1 MAPADAGVTA
11 ADHTGFVPAGL
22 TAAQREAVTATDRS
36 LCVLAG
42 AGTGKTRV
50 LTLRVAR
57 RIDDG
62 SAEADRVLVCTFSR
76 KAASEL
82 RRRLWSLGVGAGVE
96 AGTFH
101 RTALGL
107 LRQHRSDH
115 GRPAP
120 VVVAD
125 RRRLLM
131 DHVVAAETGAGTP
144 RPGRGRP
151 LVGAQRVGQLDAE
164 IGWAKARLVP
174 PEAYE
179 AAARRARRK
188 SPGGAARTAELYAAY
203 EQTKRRRGALDLDDL
218 LWECGDLLED
228 DPTFAAAVRWRF
240 RHLFVDEM
248 QDVNPA
254 QFRFLQAL
262 LGGRADLFV
271 VGDPHQSVYGWNG
284 ADPGLLERLP
294 SLVPGTRVLRLDEN
308 HRCSPQVVA
317 AASAALGLQAD
328 RAPASTRAD
337 GPLPRVVG
345 HEDDLEEAAW
355 VAHQAWLAHRPGRR
369 WSQLAVLART
379 NAQLEV
385 LADAFA
391 AARIPVRRAGAEQ
404 APGSDVSVAAPG
416 DVPGVDDGAAGRSD
430 DDRGAQRDD
439 ERDAVVLTT
448 FHRAKG
454 LQWPAVFVVGLS
466 DDLVPIASARTPAAV
481 AEERRLLYVALTR
494 AEDELVCT
502 WSRRRSSSAGGRDAQ
517 GAAPREPSR
526 WLPAV
531 EAAVAATA
539 DEHRAMAP
547 GEVARR
553 LAGLRGTLEAGRVD
567 AAVVTTAGGTRGH
580 RG

>member
-1 MAPADAGVTA
+1 MARADPGAPAADDTGV
-11 ADHTGFVPAGL
+11 VPPGL
-22 TAAQREAVTATDRS
+22 TAAQREAVMATDRS

-57 RIDDG
+57 RIGDG
-62 SAEADRVLVCTFSR
+62 SAEEDRVLVCTFSR
-76 KAASEL
+76 KAAGEL

-101 RTALGL
+101 RIALGL

-120 VVVAD
+120 VVLAD
-125 RRRLLM
+125 RRPLLM
-131 DHVVAAETGAGTP
+131 EHVVAADPGTP
-144 RPGRGRP
+144 RKGRGRLP
-151 LVGAQRVGQLDAE
+151 VAGQRVGQLDAE

-179 AAARRARRK
+179 AAARRARRR

-203 EQTKRRRGALDLDDL
+203 ERAKRRRGALDLDDL

-254 QFRFLQAL
+254 QFRLVQAL
-262 LGGRADLFV
+262 LGGQADLFV

-317 AASAALGLQAD
+317 AASAALGLRAD

-345 HEDDLEEAAW
+345 HEDDLDEAAW

-379 NAQLEV
+379 NAQLDV

-391 AARIPVRRAGAEQ
+391 AARIPLRRAGVDQ

-416 DVPGVDDGAAGRSD
+416 DGEGVDDGTARRLEG
-430 DDRGAQRDD
+430 DRTGQRDD

-466 DDLVPIASARTPAAV
+466 NDLVPIASARTPAAV
-481 AEERRLLYVALTR
+481 AEERRLLYVALSR

-502 WSRRRSSSAGGRDAQ
+502 WSRHRSSSSGSSGGRD
-517 GAAPREPSR
+517 GHGTVTREPSR

-531 EAAVAATA
+531 DAAVAAMA
-539 DEHRAMAP
+539 DDHRAMAP

-553 LAGLRGTLEAGRVD
+553 LADLRATLEGGHRD
-567 AAVVTTAGGTRGH
+567 AATPQG
-580 RG
+580 